1 MVVTV
6 ILINMGGN
14 WVASKLDWLMMA
26 YALASASLL
35 CAVSRRPVGA
45 KLSPHLSLRATPASA
60 TINNRRQVGSAGSAT
75 NAHQL
80 RSSA

>member
-6 ILINMGGN
+6 ILINIGGN

-35 CAVSRRPVGA
+35 CAVSRRPVGQVNIA
-45 KLSPHLSLRATPASA
+45 APISA
-60 TINNRRQVGSAGSAT
+60 RDAGVGD
-75 NAHQL
+75 HQ
-80 RSSA
+80 